1 MALRAWGRVVSLVM
15 KDNIEEDE
23 IPSLND
29 LIKMNNEKN
38 INPIEYFPNMKDRSE
53 LEKHLKSATRNK
65 EWFNACAI
73 KLNTLIQQLDILKKH
88 PHYKVREELVETI
101 HLLLTSCPR

>member
-1 MALRAWGRVVSLVM
+1 MALRAWGRVVSLIM
-15 KDNIEEDE
+15 KDNIQEDE

-38 INPIEYFPNMKDRSE
+38 INPIEYFPNLKDRNE
-53 LEKHLKSATRNK
+53 LEKHLKSTTRSK
-65 EWFNACAI
+65 EWFNACAT
-73 KLNTLIQQLDILKKH
+73 KLNVLIQQLNILKRH
-88 PHYKVREELVETI
+88 SHYKVRKELVETI